1 MCNNIIKNIVK
12 KEISNIK
19 DNKDIK
25 DNNITIKCK
34 YCNSEHIKCNGN
46 KYNKQRYYC
55 NNCHKS
61 FSLTDN
67 RIKRDIKQRELC
79 LLLYSHNV
87 SMRSI
92 QNIINLYFN
101 TNISF
106 RLIEEWIKTSVK
118 LLSQDI
124 RTNTTNDTK
133 PKTIKVVEM
142 DELYTYVYDL
152 KKNKKNMLKYG
163 LLLIGTE
170 VKLFHI

>member
-1 MCNNIIKNIVK
+1 
-12 KEISNIK
+12 
-19 DNKDIK
+19 
-25 DNNITIKCK
+25 
-34 YCNSEHIKCNGN
+34 
-46 KYNKQRYYC
+46 
-55 NNCHKS
+55 
-61 FSLTDN
+61 
-67 RIKRDIKQRELC
+67 
-79 LLLYSHNV
+79 
-87 SMRSI
+87 MRSI

-152 KKNKKNMLKYG
+152 KKTKR
-163 LLLIGTE
+163 IR
-170 VKLFHI
+170 